1 MTTTLSNW
9 INVITSVDAGLV
21 KWTWISQEMFSTEY
35 SRTRILECSN
45 MIFRRSQ
52 KLIKESFYTIH
63 NCLTKLENCTRFVFV
78 KVLTYIYTLRLSTVA
93 LNRYTP
99 MLTQWTPPVLLVFS
113 KSLGFLIAI
122 LAVSVKK
129 KRGGKGK

>member
-1 MTTTLSNW
+1 MNMNFSG
-9 INVITSVDAGLV
+9 NVLA
-21 KWTWISQEMFSTEY
+21 EY
-35 SRTRILECSN
+35 SQTRILECSN

-63 NCLTKLENCTRFVFV
+63 NCLTKLENCTRFVFM

-99 MLTQWTPPVLLVFS
+99 MLTQLTPPVLLVFS

-122 LAVSVKK
+122 LAVSVKN